1 VNDEAPTLPAADD
14 GLRMLAMRLF
24 EQALDRPSGERRP
37 FIEAETRANAALNAA
52 ALALLDAH
60 AASNGFLEPLP
71 ETTREIGA
79 YRLIEPI
86 GSGGMGRVWLA
97 ERRDGAYQQ
106 RVAIKVLASLIGD
119 ADSMRRAEAERQFL
133 AWLDHPNIARVLD
146 GGSTPQGQPY
156 VVMEYV
162 EGARIDV
169 WCRAHQLDPAARVRL
184 FLQVLE
190 AIDAAHRALIIHR
203 DIKPANVLVTADGNV
218 KLLDFGIAKTLDGRI
233 GGMTGTGIAPMTPE
247 YASPEQLAAQPLTTA
262 SDIYALGLLLYEL
275 LCGASARPHGSTSA
289 SERARQAALQ
299 LPTRPSQRIDSDAL
313 QIAQAKAREWRRH
326 ISGDL
331 DRIVLMALA
340 PEPARRYES
349 AHAFALDL
357 RNWLEHRPVRARI
370 GGGAYRLRKF
380 VQRNLLAT
388 TAATAA
394 CVALAIGL
402 GVAAVQAQRAAA
414 AGERALH
421 ANRFLTNM
429 IASADPYY
437 GGKPPSLVDALD
449 RAVTT
454 IPQELA
460 GQPLLEADIR
470 HAIGRAY
477 LTLER
482 NDAARIQLDRAVEL
496 RAADGGTDYARML
509 DSQALLEWQIG
520 HYENAQRLLRLAL
533 THCGDDARGRQQRA
547 EVLNDLSVL
556 RNSLGAFDDALAL
569 ARQAQALKNSLPDT
583 PPRER
588 ALAYGNVASA
598 LDGLKRFDEANVA
611 YQQALH
617 ILEGMQP
624 PPELDLSIMLNN
636 IAYLQDETGHVEQAI
651 AAQERAIALRRKVMG
666 PDYPRLVV
674 PLSNLARQYA
684 HVGRHDEANATM
696 RDALRLAP
704 RAYAENDQMLGHLY
718 AVAATVALARGDKPE
733 ARAQALRAIAVY
745 DRAEAVEPGRRE
757 KALKI
762 LHQATA
768 AMVDAAPTSQ

>member
-1 VNDEAPTLPAADD
+1 MNDEAPTLPAADD

-162 EGARIDV
+162 EGARIDA

-233 GGMTGTGIAPMTPE
+233 DGMTGTGIAPMTPE

-299 LPTRPSQRIDSDAL
+299 LPLGAVEQKNRVLQRQGLALECVVYAPQAPGRASNRWKKSCATRFASSL
-313 QIAQAKAREWRRH
+313 
-326 ISGDL
+326 
-331 DRIVLMALA
+331 
-340 PEPARRYES
+340 PARDCARPCNVTPS
-349 AHAFALDL
+349 SK
-357 RNWLEHRPVRARI
+357 RRPVCSECHR
-370 GGGAYRLRKF
+370 GSG
-380 VQRNLLAT
+380 
-388 TAATAA
+388 
-394 CVALAIGL
+394 
-402 GVAAVQAQRAAA
+402 
-414 AGERALH
+414 
-421 ANRFLTNM
+421 
-429 IASADPYY
+429 SAP
-437 GGKPPSLVDALD
+437 
-449 RAVTT
+449 
-454 IPQELA
+454 
-460 GQPLLEADIR
+460 
-470 HAIGRAY
+470 
-477 LTLER
+477 
-482 NDAARIQLDRAVEL
+482 
-496 RAADGGTDYARML
+496 
-509 DSQALLEWQIG
+509 W
-520 HYENAQRLLRLAL
+520 
-533 THCGDDARGRQQRA
+533 
-547 EVLNDLSVL
+547 
-556 RNSLGAFDDALAL
+556 
-569 ARQAQALKNSLPDT
+569 
-583 PPRER
+583 
-588 ALAYGNVASA
+588 
-598 LDGLKRFDEANVA
+598 
-611 YQQALH
+611 
-617 ILEGMQP
+617 
-624 PPELDLSIMLNN
+624 
-636 IAYLQDETGHVEQAI
+636 
-651 AAQERAIALRRKVMG
+651 
-666 PDYPRLVV
+666 
-674 PLSNLARQYA
+674 
-684 HVGRHDEANATM
+684 
-696 RDALRLAP
+696 
-704 RAYAENDQMLGHLY
+704 
-718 AVAATVALARGDKPE
+718 
-733 ARAQALRAIAVY
+733 
-745 DRAEAVEPGRRE
+745 
-757 KALKI
+757 
-762 LHQATA
+762 
-768 AMVDAAPTSQ
+768 